1 MSYLV
6 EYLRMVRHSEGNY
19 EIYKYW
25 TWSLTW
31 YIPFYP
37 FLVYSILGQQFR
49 ERKKKKKPSSSI
61 ENGFKKIL
69 SVANVQLG
77 IASKK
82 FWEVRWFSLARR
94 IYITVPWDWNQ
105 LQRYY
110 LKQKPNFDFVSSW
123 QGDRWHHQNKH
134 CSLWL
139 IWLDFWHF

>member
-1 MSYLV
+1 M
-6 EYLRMVRHSEGNY
+6 RHSEGNY
-19 EIYKYW
+19 ETYKYW

-31 YIPFYP
+31 HIPFYP

-49 ERKKKKKPSSSI
+49 ERKKKKRKKPSASI
-61 ENGFKKIL
+61 ENGLKKKIL